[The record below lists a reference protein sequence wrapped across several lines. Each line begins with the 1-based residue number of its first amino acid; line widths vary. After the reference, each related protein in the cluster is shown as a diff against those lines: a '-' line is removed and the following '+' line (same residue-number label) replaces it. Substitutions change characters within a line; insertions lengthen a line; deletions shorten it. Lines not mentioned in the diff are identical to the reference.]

1 MLKSKTI
8 IFNLHLILGTFYSG
22 ISHAD
27 SFFNPNLISSV
38 DSEVADLSRFDKGE
52 GQPEGMYSVEIYVNN
67 EYIETKNISFYED
80 NKSSD
85 GTGLLPCLNSQ
96 TLNNLGVSLNEN
108 SKSINSES
116 CINILDEIE
125 KSSIRFDF
133 ESQKL
138 FLSIPQVMF
147 KNNIR
152 GYIPPEKWDNGINAF
167 LLNYNFTGRNSK
179 NYKDNINNNNYF
191 LNINPGINVG
201 SWRLRNESTWTY
213 ASGESDQNKWRNIR
227 TYVQKPIIPLKAEL
241 TVGDSFSSGTIFD
254 SLGFRG
260 AKLESD
266 DNMLPDSMRGFAPTI
281 KGIANSNAIVTVKQ
295 NGFVIYQISVPPGA
309 FEIKDLYATSSSGN
323 LDVVIKENNG
333 EITQFVV
340 PYSNVPILQRE
351 GRLKY
356 EFIGGEFRSGS
367 DFQDKPNFGQLSL
380 IYGLPHNL
388 TLYGGSQFSNNY
400 QAYAIGL
407 GGNLG
412 NLGAISSD
420 VIQAN
425 SILPNDEH
433 KKGQSFRLLYAKS
446 INSTG
451 TNFQI
456 MGYRYSTQGYYTLNE
471 VSYKRMEGREI
482 ITPDGITR
490 DNENLSNYYNLNY
503 SKKGRFQVNIN
514 QQVTDNSSLYL
525 LGSYQNYWRTSET
538 EQLWQI
544 GYNGNIKQINY
555 SLNFSKSKSPGM
567 SGDNKNIAFNISI
580 PINDLFNQNR
590 VNDLNSSQNSM
601 YAVYSMNRSNNNMW
615 VQQAGVTGT
624 LLEDNNLN
632 YNIQQGYA
640 HNGGGYSGMVYANYK
655 GKYANIGSGYN
666 YNNDWHELNYNLN
679 GGVVA
684 HSGGITLSQ
693 PLGDTNILIK
703 ANDANNIRVE
713 NANGILTNSKGY
725 AVLPYASIYKNNRVS
740 LDINSLGEN
749 VELEN
754 AIMNVIP
761 TKGAL
766 VQADF
771 KTNIGYRAI
780 VNLKKQNGAIIP
792 FGAMVVDEERSVS
805 GIVGDNGN
813 VFISGLAP
821 IGKLKAKWGRL
832 EDQQCAFNYEIND
845 KSSKEKGIYFIS
857 STCQSDK

>member
-8 IFNLHLILGTFYSG
+8 IFNLYIFLGIFYSG
-22 ISHAD
+22 VTYAD
-27 SFFNPNLISSV
+27 SFFNPNLISSI

-52 GQPEGMYSVEIYVNN
+52 GQPEGKYSVEIYINN
-67 EYIETKNISFYED
+67 EYIETKNISFYESD
-80 NKSSD
+80 KSSD
-85 GTGLLPCLNSQ
+85 DTGLLPCLGSSELKNI
-96 TLNNLGVSLNEN
+96 GV
-108 SKSINSES
+108 
-116 CINILDEIE
+116 ILDDDKESVDNSCVDILNKIE
-125 KSSIRFDF
+125 KSDIKFDF
-133 ESQKL
+133 ENQKL
-138 FLSIPQVMF
+138 FLSIPQIMF

-152 GYIPPEKWDNGINAF
+152 GYIPPEKWDDGINAL

-179 NYKDNINNNNYF
+179 NFKDDINNNNYF
-191 LNINPGINVG
+191 LSLNPGVNLG
-201 SWRLRNESTWTY
+201 SWRFRNESSWTY
-213 ASGESDQNKWRNIR
+213 ASGESTQNKWRNIR
-227 TYVQKPIIPLKAEL
+227 TYVQKPISSLKAEL
-241 TVGDSFSSGTIFD
+241 TAGDSFSNGTIFD

-266 DNMLPDSMRGFAPTI
+266 DNMLPDSMRGFAPTV
-281 KGIANSNAIVTVKQ
+281 KGIANSNAIVTIKQ

-323 LDVVIKENNG
+323 LDVTIKENNG
-333 EITQFVV
+333 KITQFVV

-367 DFQDKPNFGQLSL
+367 DFQDKPNFGQISL
-380 IYGLPHNL
+380 IYGLPYNM
-388 TLYGGSQFSNNY
+388 TVYGGSQFSNNY

-412 NLGAISSD
+412 NLGAVSTDI
-420 VIQAN
+420 IQAN
-425 SILPNDEH
+425 SILPNEEH
-433 KKGQSFRLLYAKS
+433 KKGQSIRLLYAKS

-471 VSYKRMEGREI
+471 VSYKKMQGYEI
-482 ITPDGITR
+482 KTPDGLMP
-490 DNENLSNYYNLNY
+490 NEDELFNYYNLNY

-514 QQVTDNSSLYL
+514 QQITDNSSLYL

-538 EQLWQI
+538 EQLWQV
-544 GYNGNIKQINY
+544 GYNGNIRQINY
-555 SLNFSKSKSPGM
+555 NVSFSQSKSPGV
-567 SGDNKNIAFNISI
+567 SGDDKNIAFNISI
-580 PINDLFNQNR
+580 PINDIFNQNM
-590 VNDLNSSQNSM
+590 VNDLKSNKNSM
-601 YAVYSMNRSNNNMW
+601 YAVYSMNRNNDNTLI
-615 VQQAGVTGT
+615 QQAGLTGT

-640 HNGGGYSGMVYANYK
+640 HNGSGYSGMVYGHYK
-655 GKYANIGSGYN
+655 GKYANVGSGYN
-666 YNNDWHELNYNLN
+666 YSNDWHELNYSIN
-679 GGVVA
+679 GGVIA
-684 HSGGITLSQ
+684 HHGGVTLSQ

-703 ANDANNIRVE
+703 ANGADNIRVE
-713 NANGILTNSKGY
+713 NANGILTNNKGY
-725 AVLPYASIYKNNRVS
+725 AVLPYASTYKNNRVS
-740 LDINSLGEN
+740 LDVNSLGEN
-749 VELEN
+749 VEIEN
-754 AIMNVIP
+754 SIINIVP

-780 VNLKKQNGAIIP
+780 VNLSNQQGVAIP
-792 FGAMVVDEERSVS
+792 FGAMVIDEERSVS

-821 IGKLKAKWGRL
+821 VGKLKAKWGKM
-832 EDQQCAFNYEIND
+832 EDQQCLFDYEINENVV
-845 KSSKEKGIYFIS
+845 KEKGIYFIS
-857 STCQSDK
+857 STCQSYK

>member
-8 IFNLHLILGTFYSG
+8 IFNLYFVLGSFYSS
-22 ISHAD
+22 ISYAD
-27 SFFNPNLISSV
+27 SFFNPNLISSI

-52 GQPEGMYSVEIYVNN
+52 GQPEGIYSVEIYVNN
-67 EYIETKNISFYED
+67 EYIETKSIPFYE
-80 NKSSD
+80 NKKSSD
-85 GTGLLPCLNSQ
+85 GTGLLPCLNNKE
-96 TLNNLGVSLNEN
+96 LKNIGVNLNEDSKQIN
-108 SKSINSES
+108 SKN
-116 CINILDEIE
+116 CIDILGEIE
-125 KSSIRFDF
+125 KSNIRFDF

-138 FLSIPQVMF
+138 FLSIPQIMF
-147 KNNIR
+147 KNNVR
-152 GYIPPEKWDNGINAF
+152 GYIPPEKWDNGINAL
-167 LLNYNFTGRNSK
+167 LLNYNFNGRNNK
-179 NYKDNINNNNYF
+179 NDKDGSNSNNYF
-191 LNINPGINVG
+191 LNLTPGINIG
-201 SWRLRNESTWTY
+201 SWRFRNESSWIY
-213 ASGESDQNKWRNIR
+213 ARGQNNQNKWRNIR
-227 TYVQKPIIPLKAEL
+227 TYAQKPIISLKADL
-241 TVGDSFSSGTIFD
+241 TVGDSFSNGVIFD

-323 LDVVIKENNG
+323 LDVIVEENNG
-333 EITQFVV
+333 KITQFVV

-356 EFIGGEFRSGS
+356 ELIAGEFRSGS
-367 DFQDKPNFGQLSL
+367 SSQDKPNFGQFSL
-380 IYGLPHNL
+380 IYGLPYNT

-400 QAYAIGL
+400 QSYAIGL

-412 NLGAISSD
+412 SLGAISAD
-420 VIQAN
+420 IIQAN
-425 SILPNDEH
+425 SILPNEEH
-433 KKGQSFRLLYAKS
+433 KKGQSVRLLYAKS
-446 INSTG
+446 INETG

-471 VSYKRMEGREI
+471 VSYKRMKGYEI
-482 ITPDGITR
+482 RQPDGLFEGK
-490 DNENLSNYYNLNY
+490 DQLSDYHDLNY

-525 LGSYQNYWRTSET
+525 LGSYQNYWRTTET

-567 SGDNKNIAFNISI
+567 NGDNKNIAFNISI
-580 PINDLFNQNR
+580 PINDLFNRNR
-590 VNDLNSSQNSM
+590 VNDLNSSRNSM
-601 YAVYSMNRSNNNMW
+601 YAVYSMNRSNDNVW
-615 VQQAGVTGT
+615 VQQAGLTGT

-655 GKYANIGSGYN
+655 GKYANLGSGYN

-713 NANGILTNSKGY
+713 NANGILTNNKGY

-754 AIMNVIP
+754 SILNVVP

-766 VQADF
+766 VQAEF
-771 KTNIGYRAI
+771 KTNIGYRAM
-780 VNLKKQNGAIIP
+780 VTLSKQNGSVIP
-792 FGAMVVDEERSVS
+792 FGAIVIDEARSVS
-805 GIVGDNGN
+805 GIVGDDGR

-821 IGKLKAKWGRL
+821 VGKLKAKWGQT
-832 EDQQCAFNYEIND
+832 EDQQCLFNYEISET
-845 KSSKEKGIYFIS
+845 SSKEKGIYFIS